1 MRNLYSVENRRRHFR
16 FARTRFF
23 LLQNFEMV
31 FLQRIENMFKSPFPS
46 PLPISKNDCELEKK
60 SNLNIVGYFVN
71 KQKSKRRHR
80 QKYGKF
86 VIKHN
91 F

>member
-1 MRNLYSVENRRRHFR
+1 
-16 FARTRFF
+16 
-23 LLQNFEMV
+23 MV

-91 F
+91 FWAVAPIRFNFSEHVSFDFYLI